1 MRVYDQLVSTPAA
14 LSATICAPWD
24 DCILDRD
31 GPGADDCFGDKGI
44 TRGSDVGRSQRHA
57 SGPRGWLVLARGA
70 MLVRRVG

>member
-1 MRVYDQLVSTPAA
+1 MP
-14 LSATICAPWD
+14 SATVGRVDTASD
-24 DCILDRD
+24 
-31 GPGADDCFGDKGI
+31 DKGI